1 MSNTAPDVINVAE
14 KISTDLALRTV
25 ADDLF
30 DWLESLP
37 ADRITLDFTGI
48 RSISRSFAHQYV
60 SRKKTSTKQ
69 INEIN
74 LPDNVA
80 KMFWIVEHPT
90 QNHSPINL
98 DSTPV
103 VRL

>member
-1 MSNTAPDVINVAE
+1 MNNTAPIVINVAE
-14 KISTDLALRTV
+14 KISPDLALRTV
-25 ADDLF
+25 TDDLF
-30 DWLESLP
+30 DWLESLS
-37 ADRITLDFTGI
+37 AEMITLDFTVI

-60 SRKKTSTKQ
+60 SRKKASTKQ

-90 QNHSPINL
+90 QNHSPMNL
-98 DSTPV
+98 DSIPIV
-103 VRL
+103 KL